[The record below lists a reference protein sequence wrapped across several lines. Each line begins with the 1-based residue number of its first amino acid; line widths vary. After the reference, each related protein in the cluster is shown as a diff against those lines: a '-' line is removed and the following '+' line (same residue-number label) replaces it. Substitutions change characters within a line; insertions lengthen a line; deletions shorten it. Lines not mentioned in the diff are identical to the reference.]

1 MRKRVGLF
9 WPKVYLTADSRTL
22 IEQELYYK
30 LKEEAIKDSPEKFW
44 QNSEVVLC
52 HMSATDLVQALS
64 SDNWNVLLKAYLKLK
79 SI

>member
-1 MRKRVGLF
+1 M
-9 WPKVYLTADSRTL
+9 YLTADSRTL

-44 QNSEVVLC
+44 QNSQVLLC
-52 HMSATDLVQALS
+52 QMSAADVIQVLS
-64 SDNWNVLLKAYLKLK
+64 RDYWNVLLKVYLKLK